1 MAVTPDIRREAL
13 FAARTRGDV
22 GEGIAS
28 VLALLGMP
36 DVISFAG
43 GFPDPETFP
52 RDRVAALLQEFAA
65 GGEVSAFQYA
75 PTRGLA
81 GPLDAVAGRLETLQ
95 GLRPRDESSGGPS
108 RSPDAADLSGV
119 PGIRGLRGAR

>member
-52 RDRVAALLQEFAA
+52 RSARERCCRSSPPAA
-65 GGEVSAFQYA
+65 
-75 PTRGLA
+75 R
-81 GPLDAVAGRLETLQ
+81 
-95 GLRPRDESSGGPS
+95 
-108 RSPDAADLSGV
+108 
-119 PGIRGLRGAR
+119 